1 MRKLSE
7 KQLLI
12 IFLFI
17 GLETKVEVNTPTETS
32 TTKVEVNTPT
42 ETSTTT
48 LIDTGSWSFL
58 GCGRF
63 YVIVFFQRSC
73 LVIYYLHHHMIWN
86 EHYQKR
92 GTPYYLYP

>member
-17 GLETKVEVNTPTETS
+17 GLE
-32 TTKVEVNTPT
+32 TKVEVNTPT

>member
-32 TTKVEVNTPT
+32 TT
-42 ETSTTT
+42 T
-48 LIDTGSWSFL
+48 LIDAGSWSFL
-58 GCGRF
+58 GCSRF
-63 YVIVFFQRSC
+63 YVIVFFQRSF

>member
-17 GLETKVEVNTPTETS
+17 GLE
-32 TTKVEVNTPT
+32 TKVEVNTPT

-92 GTPYYLYP
+92 GMPYYPYP